1 MERKNAVNR
10 DIKLLRRLL
19 RARDPI
25 DAEPHRGWTVT
36 QLAKVSGVS
45 EAYFARS
52 FRDAFGVPPHCSL
65 LSWRVERAAALL
77 SDTELPIIDIAMQV
91 GWDSI
96 GTSGLTFRDI
106 MGENPT
112 ALRRRLNIDKDVLE
126 WVPHC
131 FLSASQRSHLKLTKG
146 GRQGND
152 DAAKPRS

>member
-52 FRDAFGVPPHCSL
+52 FRDAFGVPPHRSL

-77 SDTELPIIDIAMQV
+77 SDTELPIIDIATTTRRNRDREADTGRSWGV
-91 GWDSI
+91 CRLPAFAGR
-96 GTSGLTFRDI
+96 SGGRYEGGHLC
-106 MGENPT
+106 
-112 ALRRRLNIDKDVLE
+112 RRRGDPAADGD
-126 WVPHC
+126 WS
-131 FLSASQRSHLKLTKG
+131 FSKL
-146 GRQGND
+146 D
-152 DAAKPRS
+152 